1 MGTKQSGAP
10 KTRGRANK
18 ILNNDNVVGYVFIA
32 LFIIGFLW
40 FTLYPLLYSLYLSF
54 TNFDG
59 LGTPKWVGF
68 LNYQRMFTMDPR
80 YIKSLTVTFIYVITS
95 VPLKLAF
102 ALIVAMM
109 FKGGGRGIAVYRT
122 MFYLPSVI
130 GGSVAVAVVWRQ
142 LWGYDGIMNQI
153 FKNIG
158 LMNDSFSFIG
168 SPDTAM
174 MTIVVMAVWQF
185 GSPMLVFLA
194 GLKDIPASYYEAA
207 EVDGA
212 NGWQKFWKITLPC
225 LSPTIFFNLINQMI
239 TGFMAFTQAFI
250 ITRGGPN
257 DATMFYVLYLYDK
270 SFTNFQMGYG
280 AAMAWVLIIIVG
292 LLTALIFKSQHKWV
306 HYESGAGG
314 D

>member
-1 MGTKQSGAP
+1 MGTKQNGGP
-10 KTRGRANK
+10 KVQGKFNK
-18 ILNNDNVVGYVFIA
+18 LLNSDNVVGYVFIG

-40 FTLYPLLYSLYLSF
+40 FTLYPLVYSLYLSF
-54 TNFDG
+54 TNYDG
-59 LGTPKWVGF
+59 LGDPKFVGL

-109 FKGGGRGIAVYRT
+109 FKGGGRAIAVYRT
-122 MFYLPSVI
+122 LFYLPSVI

-153 FKNIG
+153 FQSLG
-158 LMNDSFSFIG
+158 LMEGSFSFIG
-168 SPDTAM
+168 SPNTAM

-212 NGWQKFWKITLPC
+212 NGWQKFWKITMPC

-257 DATMFYVLYLYDK
+257 DATMFYVLYLYDR

-280 AAMAWVLIIIVG
+280 TAMAWVLIIIVG

-314 D
+314 N

>member
-1 MGTKQSGAP
+1 MGTKQNGGP
-10 KTRGRANK
+10 KVQGKFNK
-18 ILNNDNVVGYVFIA
+18 LLNSDNVVGYVFIG

-40 FTLYPLLYSLYLSF
+40 FTLYPLVYSLYLSF
-54 TNFDG
+54 TNYDG
-59 LGTPKWVGF
+59 LGDPKFVGL

-109 FKGGGRGIAVYRT
+109 FKGGGRAIAVYRT
-122 MFYLPSVI
+122 LFYLPSVI

-153 FKNIG
+153 FQSLG
-158 LMNDSFSFIG
+158 LMEGSFSFIG
-168 SPDTAM
+168 SPNTAM

-212 NGWQKFWKITLPC
+212 NGWQKFWKITMPC

-257 DATMFYVLYLYDK
+257 DATMFYVLYLYDR

-280 AAMAWVLIIIVG
+280 TAMAWVLIIIVG

-306 HYESGAGG
+306 HYES
-314 D
+314 

>member
-1 MGTKQSGAP
+1 MGTKQNGGP
-10 KTRGRANK
+10 KVQGKFNK
-18 ILNNDNVVGYVFIA
+18 LLNSDNVVGYVFIG

-40 FTLYPLLYSLYLSF
+40 FTLYPLVYSLYLSF
-54 TNFDG
+54 TNYDG
-59 LGTPKWVGF
+59 LGDPKFVGL

-109 FKGGGRGIAVYRT
+109 FKGGGRAIAVYRT
-122 MFYLPSVI
+122 LFYLPSGI

-153 FKNIG
+153 FRSLG
-158 LMNDSFSFIG
+158 LMEGSFSFIG
-168 SPDTAM
+168 SPNTAM

-212 NGWQKFWKITLPC
+212 NGWQKFWKITMPC

-257 DATMFYVLYLYDK
+257 DATMFYVLYLYDR

-280 AAMAWVLIIIVG
+280 TAMAWVLIIIVG

-314 D
+314 N

>member
-1 MGTKQSGAP
+1 MGTKQNGGP
-10 KTRGRANK
+10 KVQGKFNK
-18 ILNNDNVVGYVFIA
+18 LLNSDNVVGYVFIG

-40 FTLYPLLYSLYLSF
+40 FTLYPLVYSLYLSF
-54 TNFDG
+54 TNYDG
-59 LGTPKWVGF
+59 LGDPKFVGL

-109 FKGGGRGIAVYRT
+109 FKGGGRAIAVYRT
-122 MFYLPSVI
+122 LFYLPSVI

-153 FKNIG
+153 FQSLG
-158 LMNDSFSFIG
+158 LMEGSFSFIG
-168 SPDTAM
+168 SPNTAM

-194 GLKDIPASYYEAA
+194 GLKDIPASYYVAA

-212 NGWQKFWKITLPC
+212 NGWQKFWKITMPC

-257 DATMFYVLYLYDK
+257 DATMFYVLYLYDR
-270 SFTNFQMGYG
+270 SFTNLQMGYG
-280 AAMAWVLIIIVG
+280 TAMAWVLIIIVG

-314 D
+314 N